1 MTGSGQD
8 GGERDDAADALK
20 ARLSVLR
27 DEPLDDAGFRQSL
40 HLRLALAGPPEPRR
54 AWARLRSF
62 APVLW
67 PLSGALAGV
76 LAFVLAG
83 KVASPPPVQA
93 PASAPVPVAAAV
105 APPERPGSVVPAS
118 KVAILKLDFTVDVAV
133 EDAEFE
139 VSLPEGLAFWVGGEA
154 VEARAFSWRQPLR
167 EGSNVV
173 PVAVRGKTPGRYT
186 VSARARVEGRDI
198 VHDVVLEVTS
208 G

>member
-1 MTGSGQD
+1 MNGPGDHISG
-8 GGERDDAADALK
+8 DDEAEALR
-20 ARLSVLR
+20 AQLSVLR
-27 DEPLDDAGFRQSL
+27 DEPLDERGFQQSL
-40 HLRLALAGPPEPRR
+40 HLRLALSGPPQPRGV
-54 AWARLRSF
+54 AGLLRRF

-76 LAFVLAG
+76 LAFLLAG
-83 KVASPPPVQA
+83 KVAA
-93 PASAPVPVAAAV
+93 PAVPAREAPAPAVAAAAV

-118 KVAILKLDFTVDVAV
+118 KVAVLKLDFTVDVAV

-154 VEARAFSWRQPLR
+154 VEERAFSWRQPLR

-198 VHDVVLEVTS
+198 VHDVVLEVTA